1 MGRKMQ
7 LFLGRSPCVHRTKAA
22 EQGKI
27 NKEEGG
33 RWPHETDNTGR
44 YRKGA
49 QVQFVSHSASGKD
62 QESVQA
68 RFALIAAARNG
79 KIEL

>member
-1 MGRKMQ
+1 MLK
-7 LFLGRSPCVHRTKAA
+7 CVMAREKDR
-22 EQGKI
+22 
-27 NKEEGG
+27 N
-33 RWPHETDNTGR
+33 
-44 YRKGA
+44 GA
-49 QVQFVSHSASGKD
+49 QVQFVSHSAGGKD